1 MNSNKEIVNNYK
13 TDGFTSTQN
22 HEYRMACEV
31 TKQKQKEVE
40 IKQKEVE
47 IKQKE
52 IEILKLRIELEKE
65 TQKYKIE
72 MDPMMSCVS
81 QCQEYYGFTSI
92 QDYEYQMAC
101 KVTKQKE
108 KDIEIL
114 KLRIELEK
122 ETQKHKIETDP
133 TVSSVPQCQEYYG
146 LKSVKFTKLF

>member
-65 TQKYKIE
+65 TQKRQIE
-72 MDPMMSCVS
+72 MDPMMSCVP
-81 QCQEYYGFTSI
+81 QCHEYYGFTSI

-108 KDIEIL
+108 KEIEIL

-122 ETQKHKIETDP
+122 
-133 TVSSVPQCQEYYG
+133 
-146 LKSVKFTKLF
+146 